1 VLNSKNFSVTEP
13 SSDADFE
20 TYYNLRFNVLRK
32 PWGHAKGS
40 EVDETDPASIHA
52 FIKINNEAV
61 AVSRLHFVDEHTG
74 QIRYMGV
81 HSDYQGKGLG
91 KMVVSYLERRA
102 LENGRNIMILHARIN
117 AVKFYESCGY
127 TIKETS
133 YLLWG
138 QIPHWLMEK
147 KLG

>member
-1 VLNSKNFSVTEP
+1 
-13 SSDADFE
+13 
-20 TYYNLRFNVLRK
+20 
-32 PWGHAKGS
+32 
-40 EVDETDPASIHA
+40 
-52 FIKINNEAV
+52 
-61 AVSRLHFVDEHTG
+61 
-74 QIRYMGV
+74 MGV